1 MPLICYST
9 HKLDMKMM
17 LSIYATRLRFEEGM
31 VEGLFTN
38 LGMGIILGLGYFI
51 LSTSGQKKLKRK

>member
-1 MPLICYST
+1 MLLICCLK

-17 LSIYATRLRFEEGM
+17 LSIYVTRLRFEEGM

-51 LSTSGQKKLKRK
+51 LSSSGQKKFKRK